1 MTRLP
6 ATCGVTVR
14 SQGLAA
20 PLRTLAASALLVAL
34 VPAAAAAQQGWEPV
48 VATTEPAR
56 LVRATSSISPSAPV
70 QRSSLSSS
78 PAVEAFLSRT
88 HVAQRQ
94 PVAAVPSPQSA
105 PPRPRPSPDASSPQP
120 AAVQQYCANIANPA
134 AEARFAWQKQA
145 LADIERQLG
154 ERIALLDA
162 KTAELQRW
170 VTRRDEFIDKARQN
184 LVQIYTRMRPDAA
197 ASQLTAM
204 DEETASAVLL
214 KLEPRTASLILNEME
229 PTQAARLT
237 SIIGGAARSAP
248 PKPQTAEQEKRS

>member
-1 MTRLP
+1 MTRP
-6 ATCGVTVR
+6 RAIPGE
-14 SQGLAA
+14 AA
-20 PLRTLAASALLVAL
+20 ASRRRAVALHMLAASALLDFLA
-34 VPAAAAAQQGWEPV
+34 PAAATAQQGWEPV
-48 VATTEPAR
+48 VATVEPAR
-56 LVRATSSISPSAPV
+56 LARSTSSISRSAPAPGP
-70 QRSSLSSS
+70 S
-78 PAVEAFLSRT
+78 PSTGPAIEAFMTHT

-94 PVAAVPSPQSA
+94 PAAAVPSPA
-105 PPRPRPSPDASSPQP
+105 PAPRRPRQSMEASPQQT
-120 AAVQQYCANIANPA
+120 AVQQYCANIANPA

-229 PTQAARLT
+229 PAQAARLT

-248 PKPQTAEQEKRS
+248 PRPQAAEQEKKS

>member
-1 MTRLP
+1 MIRSRTISGEA
-6 ATCGVTVR
+6 ATGRGPNAALCALTAGAFLVVLAPTV
-14 SQGLAA
+14 AF
-20 PLRTLAASALLVAL
+20 
-34 VPAAAAAQQGWEPV
+34 AQQGWEPV
-48 VATTEPAR
+48 VATTAEPAR
-56 LVRATSSISPSAPV
+56 LIRATSSISRSAPV
-70 QRSSLSSS
+70 QRPSPSSS

-88 HVAQRQ
+88 QVAQRQ
-94 PVAAVPSPQSA
+94 PVAAAPSPTPAPPRSSA
-105 PPRPRPSPDASSPQP
+105 PPT
-120 AAVQQYCANIANPA
+120 AVQQYCANIANPA

-162 KTAELQRW
+162 KMAELQKW

-237 SIIGGAARSAP
+237 TIIGGAARSGS
-248 PKPQTAEQEKRS
+248 PKPQTVEQEKRS

>member
-1 MTRLP
+1 MNRLRTMTAEA
-6 ATCGVTVR
+6 ATGRRGT
-14 SQGLAA
+14 SSA
-20 PLRTLAASALLVAL
+20 LRTLAAGALLAAL
-34 VPAAAAAQQGWEPV
+34 APAAAFAQQGWEPV
-48 VATTEPAR
+48 VATAEPAR
-56 LVRATSSISPSAPV
+56 LVGATSSISPGAPV

-78 PAVEAFLSRT
+78 PAIEAFMTRT
-88 HVAQRQ
+88 HVAQRP
-94 PVAAVPSPQSA
+94 PVAAVPAPQ
-105 PPRPRPSPDASSPQP
+105 RPRQSPDASSPQP

-154 ERIALLDA
+154 ERVALLDA
-162 KTAELQRW
+162 KMAELQKW

-197 ASQLTAM
+197 ASQMTAM

-237 SIIGGAARSAP
+237 TIIGGAARSGSP
-248 PKPQTAEQEKRS
+248 RPQTAEPEKRS

>member
-1 MTRLP
+1 MTRP
-6 ATCGVTVR
+6 
-14 SQGLAA
+14 LAIPGKTEA
-20 PLRTLAASALLVAL
+20 RRRHAALRTPAAGFLLVVLA
-34 VPAAAAAQQGWEPV
+34 PTWAFAQQGWEPV
-48 VATTEPAR
+48 VATAEPAR
-56 LVRATSSISPSAPV
+56 LAPATSSISRIAPAPGPGPST
-70 QRSSLSSS
+70 S
-78 PAVEAFLSRT
+78 PAVEAFMART
-88 HVAQRQ
+88 QVAQRP
-94 PVAAVPSPQSA
+94 PVAAVPAPQ
-105 PPRPRPSPDASSPQP
+105 RPRPSADASPQP
-120 AAVQQYCANIANPA
+120 AAVQHYCANIANPA

-162 KTAELQRW
+162 KTAELQKW
-170 VTRRDEFIDKARQN
+170 VARRDEFIDKARQN

-248 PKPQTAEQEKRS
+248 PRPETVEPEKRS